1 MNNNSST
8 TQRFD
13 AALLLAAI
21 AASTLILVG
30 CHKAPAKADPTAA
43 ADEPAAGAKSAHSDA
58 KDTGKD
64 GGGEAKTSEGGSEE
78 GVSLKPEEV
87 EAMGITTTEAQSIQ
101 NAPEVQGFAV
111 VMAHETVAM
120 AVAEVRTA
128 IAAERQ
134 SRAALTRTNRLA
146 GTPGAMP
153 AETRETAERQAIADQ
168 TALELA
174 RQKLSSSFGLNPPW
188 KKSDNSADLVALAS
202 GQSKLVHVTFP
213 LGQLGDTDPHTIR
226 LTRID
231 GLQGGKSWQSKA
243 VWHAP
248 ADATVPGRSYFAIL
262 KEGDTGEGDHL
273 LAWTPVGETQTGVLV
288 PASAAVISAGK
299 FYCYV
304 EEKAGTFVRT
314 EFDPGRPTA
323 EGYFVSEGISAG
335 DKIVT
340 HAAGQ
345 LLARE
350 TNPSKEPE

>member
-1 MNNNSST
+1 MHNNTFRLATLSVL
-8 TQRFD
+8 
-13 AALLLAAI
+13 ALLV
-21 AASTLILVG
+21 VG
-30 CHKAPAKADPTAA
+30 CHKAPAEQAA
-43 ADEPAAGAKSAHSDA
+43 PADEKSASAKPAEADA
-58 KDTGKD
+58 DAG
-64 GGGEAKTSEGGSEE
+64 E
-78 GVSLKPEEV
+78 GVALKPEEV
-87 EAMGITTTEAQSIQ
+87 ETMGITTTAAQAIQ
-101 NAPEVQGFAV
+101 SAPEVQGFGV
-111 VMAHETVAM
+111 VLAHETIAT

-134 SRAALTRTNRLA
+134 SRAALERTHRLA

-153 AETRETAERQAIADQ
+153 AETQETAERQAVADQ
-168 TALELA
+168 AALELA

-188 KKSDNSADLVALAS
+188 KNSDNSADLRSLAS
-202 GQSKLVHVTFP
+202 GDAKLIHVTFP
-213 LGQLGDTDPHTIR
+213 LGLLGDTDPNNVR

-231 GLQGGKSWQSKA
+231 GSKSWPSKI

-262 KEGDTGEGDHL
+262 KSAEMGEGDHL
-273 LAWTPVGETQTGVLV
+273 LAWTPVGEAEAGVLV
-288 PASAAVISAGK
+288 PAAAAVISNGK

-304 EEKAGTFVRT
+304 EEKPGTFVRT
-314 EFDPGRPTA
+314 EFDPGRPTG
-323 EGYFVSEGISAG
+323 EGYFVKDGISAG

>member
-1 MNNNSST
+1 MYNKLVAVSLLT
-8 TQRFD
+8 
-13 AALLLAAI
+13 LLLVA
-21 AASTLILVG
+21 
-30 CHKAPAKADPTAA
+30 CHKAPADQGAPADEKAASAKPAA
-43 ADEPAAGAKSAHSDA
+43 ADAK
-58 KDTGKD
+58 
-64 GGGEAKTSEGGSEE
+64 EEGGAEE

-87 EAMGITTTEAQSIQ
+87 QTMGIETAAAEAIES
-101 NAPEVQGFAV
+101 APEVQGFGV
-111 VMAHETVAM
+111 VLAHETIAT

-134 SRAALTRTNRLA
+134 SRAALERTHRLA

-153 AETRETAERQAIADQ
+153 AETQETAERQAIADQ
-168 TALELA
+168 AALELA

-188 KKSDNSADLVALAS
+188 KNADNNAELRSLA
-202 GQSKLVHVTFP
+202 GGESKLVHVTFP
-213 LGQLGDTDPHTIR
+213 LGLLGDTDPNNVR

-231 GLQGGKSWQSKA
+231 GSKSWPSKV

-262 KEGDTGEGDHL
+262 KGNELGEGDHL
-273 LAWTPVGETQTGVLV
+273 LAWTPVGETEKGVTV
-288 PASAAVISAGK
+288 PASAALISNGK

-304 EEKAGTFVRT
+304 EEKKGIFVRT

-323 EGYFVSEGISAG
+323 DGYFVKEGISPG
-335 DKIVT
+335 DQIVT
-340 HAAGQ
+340 HAAGL

>member
-1 MNNNSST
+1 MNNN
-8 TQRFD
+8 FGF
-13 AALLLAAI
+13 ALLAAV
-21 AASTLILVG
+21 ASSLLLVG
-30 CHKAPAKADPTAA
+30 CHKAPATEAAAAGPDPKAAA
-43 ADEPAAGAKSAHSDA
+43 ADA
-58 KDTGKD
+58 KDKGDEDKAAED
-64 GGGEAKTSEGGSEE
+64 KSGEE

-87 EAMGITTTEAQSIQ
+87 EMMGIATTPAQAMQS
-101 NAPEVQGFAV
+101 APEVQGFGV
-111 VMAHETVAM
+111 VLAHETIAT

-134 SRAALTRTNRLA
+134 SHAALERTHRLA

-153 AETRETAERQAIADQ
+153 AETQEAAERQSIADQ
-168 TALELA
+168 AALELA

-188 KKSDNSADLVALAS
+188 KNADNNAELRSLAS
-202 GQSKLVHVTFP
+202 GESKLVHVTFP
-213 LGQLGDTDPHTIR
+213 LGLLGDTDPSNIR

-231 GLQGGKSWQSKA
+231 SAQGGKSWPSKT

-262 KEGDTGEGDHL
+262 KSNETAEGDHL
-273 LAWTPVGETQTGVLV
+273 LAWTAVGAPENGVLV
-288 PASAAVISAGK
+288 PASAAIISNGK

-314 EFDPGRPTA
+314 EIDPGRPTA
-323 EGYFVSEGISAG
+323 EGYFVKDGISAG
-335 DKIVT
+335 ARIVT

>member
-1 MNNNSST
+1 MHSKLT
-8 TQRFD
+8 VLLFM
-13 AALLLAAI
+13 ALVLA
-21 AASTLILVG
+21 G
-30 CHKAPAKADPTAA
+30 CHGAPADGTAPTDEKAA
-43 ADEPAAGAKSAHSDA
+43 AAKSADA
-58 KDTGKD
+58 
-64 GGGEAKTSEGGSEE
+64 AGSEE

-87 EAMGITTTEAQSIQ
+87 QTMGITITDAQSVKS
-101 NAPEVQGFAV
+101 APEVQGFGV
-111 VMAHETVAM
+111 VLAHETIAT
-120 AVAEVRTA
+120 ALAEVRTA

-134 SRAALTRTNRLA
+134 SRAALERIHRLA

-153 AETRETAERQAIADQ
+153 AETQEAAERQATADQ

-188 KKSDNSADLVALAS
+188 KNSDNNADLRSLAS
-202 GQSKLVHVTFP
+202 GESKLVHVTFP
-213 LGQLGDTDPHTIR
+213 LGLLGDTDPDNVR

-231 GLQGGKSWQSKA
+231 GTKSWRSKT

-248 ADATVPGRSYFAIL
+248 ADATVPGRSYFAIV
-262 KEGDTGEGDHL
+262 KGSETGEGDHL
-273 LAWTPVGETQTGVLV
+273 LAWTPVGETEDGVLV
-288 PASAAVISAGK
+288 PAAAAIISNGK

-304 EEKAGTFVRT
+304 EEKPGTFVRT

-323 EGYFVSEGISAG
+323 EGYFVKDGIAAG

-350 TNPSKEPE
+350 TNPGKEPE

>member
-1 MNNNSST
+1 MNHNSSKAVV
-8 TQRFD
+8 FP
-13 AALLLAAI
+13 LIAAI
-21 AASTLILVG
+21 ASAWLLVG
-30 CHKAPAKADPTAA
+30 CHKAPAAAAESPAAGADHPAA
-43 ADEPAAGAKSAHSDA
+43 ADEG
-58 KDTGKD
+58 
-64 GGGEAKTSEGGSEE
+64 E

-87 EAMGITTTEAQSIQ
+87 QAMGITTTEAQSIQ
-101 NAPEVQGFAV
+101 SAPEVQGFGV
-111 VMAHETVAM
+111 VLAHETIAT

-134 SRAALTRTNRLA
+134 SHAALERTHRLA

-153 AETRETAERQAIADQ
+153 AETQENAERQAVADQ

-188 KKSDNSADLVALAS
+188 KKSDDSADLRALAS
-202 GQSKLVHVTFP
+202 GESKLVHVTFP
-213 LGQLGDTDPHTIR
+213 LGLLGDTDPNTLR

-231 GLQGGKSWQSKA
+231 SAPGGKSWSSRV

-262 KEGDTGEGDHL
+262 KTSDTGEGEHL
-273 LAWTPVGETQTGVLV
+273 LAFTPMGEAEDGVLV
-288 PASAAVISAGK
+288 PAAAAVISNGK
-299 FYCYV
+299 FYCFV
-304 EEKAGTFVRT
+304 EAKAGTFVRT

-323 EGYFVSEGISAG
+323 DGYFVKEGISAG
-335 DKIVT
+335 DRIVT

>member
-1 MNNNSST
+1 MFNKLVVI
-8 TQRFD
+8 
-13 AALLLAAI
+13 ALLALP
-21 AASTLILVG
+21 LVG
-30 CHKAPAKADPTAA
+30 CHKAPAGEATPATGKVATADAK
-43 ADEPAAGAKSAHSDA
+43 EPADA
-58 KDTGKD
+58 KDKGDEKD
-64 GGGEAKTSEGGSEE
+64 ADAAGE
-78 GVSLKPEEV
+78 GVALKPEEV
-87 EAMGITTTEAQSIQ
+87 ETMGIETAEAQATES
-101 NAPEVQGFAV
+101 APEVQGFGV
-111 VMAHETVAM
+111 VLPHETIAT

-134 SRAALTRTNRLA
+134 SHAALERTHRLA

-153 AETRETAERQAIADQ
+153 AETQETAERQAIADQ
-168 TALELA
+168 AALELA

-188 KKSDNSADLVALAS
+188 KSSDNNAQLRSLA
-202 GQSKLVHVTFP
+202 GGESKLVHVTFP
-213 LGQLGDTDPHTIR
+213 LGLLGDTDPNNIR

-231 GLQGGKSWQSKA
+231 GAQGGKSWPSNI

-262 KEGDTGEGDHL
+262 KGHELGEGDHL
-273 LAWTPVGETQTGVLV
+273 LAWTPVGATEKGVTV
-288 PASAAVISAGK
+288 PASAAVISNGK

-314 EFDPGRPTA
+314 EFDPGHPTA
-323 EGYFVSEGISAG
+323 DGYFVKDAISAG